1 MTEQVDPKS
10 CQRTLTCFAV
20 PASGLGGTNALS
32 DSGIILLY
40 EVAKAMFKVYGTKT
54 LLYVENRYRET
65 IDAKNNEEETGVYT
79 VSPPTDRLPKRSSE
93 VPVDNAAANDYLNGT
108 VCPVDWVYSN
118 RKHMISHLRL
128 QSDDHWHNMIV
139 PVIMRIMVAGHESSD
154 QAAKSPW
161 HTSLLNEASSYLS
174 ADWVVW
180 NAPHQKARGF
190 TVARQYLSPS
200 MVKKLEAKSSFCGES
215 LPPDLRDVMMP
226 DEAVAKRLQT
236 PQDPFRVSFIG
247 RMSGAKNVPFI
258 LDVMQPLFALH
269 GIQMEVVTTGT
280 MAILEGG
287 FKRTNPDDA
296 MHNLI
301 GRLESGGRQGRDVYI
316 KEILPRQQCILY
328 ASPRE
333 GHAAVPRET
342 AVVGVPTIL
351 PDRPWVHGLLYGLKY
366 PFIYQNE
373 EEALAMVL
381 KIRDGRVTDEEARQ
395 FNVMRHDPRVAYF
408 HDDAAKDLHDIASKL
423 AGHQMVTFR
432 RRSYSRLTEAF
443 EACVGVGEQFLWKS
457 LPKLFAKKG
466 VTVGE
471 NQGTYSLIHFYRFLE
486 DRFECLHPRDGIF
499 RRIK

>member
-1 MTEQVDPKS
+1 M
-10 CQRTLTCFAV
+10 
-20 PASGLGGTNALS
+20 S

-40 EVAKAMFKVYGTKT
+40 EVAKAMFKLFGTKT

-65 IDAKNNEEETGVYT
+65 IDARNNEEETGVYT
-79 VSPPTDRLPKRSSE
+79 ISPPTDRLPKRSSE
-93 VPVDNAAANDYLNGT
+93 VPVDNESANNYLNGM

-139 PVIMRIMVAGHESSD
+139 PVVMRIMVAGHESSD
-154 QAAKSPW
+154 VATQSPW
-161 HTSLLNEASSYLS
+161 PTSLLNEAASYLS

-190 TVARQYLSPS
+190 AIARHYLSPAY
-200 MVKKLEAKSSFCGES
+200 VRKLEAKSSFCGES
-215 LPPDLRDVMMP
+215 LPPDLRGVMLSDEDVK
-226 DEAVAKRLQT
+226 KRLQT

-258 LDVMQPLFALH
+258 LDVMQPLFARH

-287 FKRTNPDDA
+287 FKRTNPTDA
-296 MHNLI
+296 SKNLI
-301 GRLESGGRQGRDVYI
+301 GSIESGGRQGRHVYI
-316 KEILPRQQCILY
+316 NDILPRQQCILY

-351 PDRPWVHGLLYGLKY
+351 PDRPWVRGTLYDLKY

-373 EEALAMVL
+373 NEALAMVL
-381 KIRDGRVTDEEARQ
+381 KIRDGRVTDEEAAQ

-408 HDDAAKDLHDIASKL
+408 HDMAAQDLHDIASKL
-423 AGHQMVTFR
+423 AGNQMRVFR
-432 RRSYSRLTEAF
+432 RRSYSRLAEAF
-443 EACVGVGEQFLWKS
+443 EKCVGVGEQFRWRD
-457 LPKLFAKKG
+457 LPKMFLKKAN

-471 NQGTYSLIHFYRFLE
+471 NQGTYSLMHFYRFLE
-486 DRFECLHPRDGIF
+486 DRFECVHPREGIF
-499 RRIK
+499 RRLK